1 VPTIGI
7 PMQVSRSASVVT
19 SLKRSD
25 EQKLVDTVAARIP
38 TWKAGMLNT
47 TGRLALVKST
57 LSAILVHVSI
67 SCCLSAWA
75 IGEID
80 RRRRAFLW
88 CGTDRASGG
97 VLGFA
102 IRLRWEWL
110 RRTQPDSTWAALP
123 QRTEKTVASMFKAS
137 VTVAVGDG
145 ASARFWTDSWLP
157 RLDLS
162 QPHRPASTGQSA
174 GKGEHER

>member
-1 VPTIGI
+1 
-7 PMQVSRSASVVT
+7 
-19 SLKRSD
+19 
-25 EQKLVDTVAARIP
+25 VDTIAARIP

-75 IGEID
+75 IGGID

-137 VTVAVGDG
+137 VTGTG
-145 ASARFWTDSWLP
+145 PQLGSGRTPGS

-162 QPHRPASTGQSA
+162 QTHCPTSTDQSA
-174 GKGEHER
+174 GEGKHER